1 MEGWVGSNTN
11 IREGS
16 AEERYVNMCF
26 FGLGFNEIWRNPT
39 VDMYFTDVIYGPVIF
54 FFFKIYGS

>member
-1 MEGWVGSNTN
+1 MEGWVGLNTN

-26 FGLGFNEIWRNPT
+26 FGLGFNEVWRNPT
-39 VDMYFTDVIYGPVIF
+39 VDNVFHGWDLRSSLFFIF
-54 FFFKIYGS
+54 C